1 MEPIVQLNS
10 NAKLSEHLASPSE
23 ATLGHSNKLDGSHLS
38 PHFKLGEF
46 TKSSSHPEVYNI
58 PSHEAIANL
67 KRVCEW
73 LEVLRKRYNE
83 RYNACHLEHHPSV
96 MSSGVERSAL
106 PLGLSKTSPRGDHEI
121 SPRAALGRDDKGG
134 ALGRDD
140 KGGALSRDDKGGGT
154 LGMTTAPV
162 SSRPS
167 AAHGEISEKPI
178 IINSGYRSPQLNRK
192 IGGVKNSNH
201 LTGCAVDIRVT
212 GMEQAKQYAEI
223 LREYPDESHQD
234 FDELLIEKNRYGAIW
249 LHFAVR
255 PRENRRRFLYIN
267 A

>member
-10 NAKLSEHLASPSE
+10 NAKLSEHF
-23 ATLGHSNKLDGSHLS
+23 TLG
-38 PHFKLGEF
+38 EM

-67 KRVCEW
+67 KRICTW
-73 LEVLRKRYNE
+73 LEVLRERYNE
-83 RYNACHLEHHPSV
+83 RYNACHLE
-96 MSSGVERSAL
+96 RS
-106 PLGLSKTSPRGDHEI
+106 REI

-134 ALGRDD
+134 
-140 KGGALSRDDKGGGT
+140 GT
-154 LGMTTAPV
+154 LGMTTASV
-162 SSRPS
+162 SSRLS
-167 AAHGEISEKPI
+167 EAHGEISEKPI
-178 IINSGYRSPQLNRK
+178 IINSGYRSPLLNRK

-223 LREYPDESHQD
+223 LREYADESHQD

-255 PRENRRRFLYIN
+255 PRENRRKVAFIR

>member
-10 NAKLSEHLASPSE
+10 QAKLSE
-23 ATLGHSNKLDGSHLS
+23 
-38 PHFKLGEF
+38 HFKLGEF

-67 KRVCEW
+67 KRVCTW

-83 RYNACHLEHHPSV
+83 RYSACHLEHHPSV
-96 MSSGVERSAL
+96 MSSGVE
-106 PLGLSKTSPRGDHEI
+106 TSHEI
-121 SPRAALGRDDKGG
+121 SPRAAL
-134 ALGRDD
+134 
-140 KGGALSRDDKGGGT
+140 SRDDK
-154 LGMTTAPV
+154 
-162 SSRPS
+162 
-167 AAHGEISEKPI
+167 EKPI

-223 LREYPDESHQD
+223 LREYADESHQD